1 MSNKHCQHIRENG
14 LFCGAPPLR
23 NEDYCYFHLEFL
35 GRRMH
40 MAKARAL
47 GERWELRLPPLE
59 DIFSVQS
66 GLMQVIDAVTADRLD
81 LKHAHFLL
89 SALRLAAANIR
100 GKGWKDSS
108 CVENDWID
116 DLSCVVSYPGFAQA
130 HNLPKDLDISTP
142 PEKAYPAPAH
152 AEDSPSTAT
161 KKTARSVPQSS
172 NRATDSASLEVT
184 PADIALWRHIQQ
196 ASSSTRQ
203 PDADAASQALAQPQ
217 VGQAASP
224 TDALRE
230 RALRLLQQGHI
241 AQVTPL
247 DVELLEIYNTQGEAA
262 MLQRARRH
270 SADERRRQQRRHTR
284 ANRDRFAAEARARNA
299 ANLAS
304 HLLDNQVGDN
314 QAAIA
319 QPSVGKPAV
328 AKPVADARFVS
339 QPSGQELTA
348 QPPTVAQPTVNPP
361 VVSQPAVENMV
372 IAQPNVVQPPVAHS
386 RDHETNPLSPQR
398 IEAPSSAATAPPRKP
413 PQTQLASAQ
422 PKKSAAEQR

>member
-142 PEKAYPAPAH
+142 PEVAYPPPAPAPPTTVPVP
-152 AEDSPSTAT
+152 AATNT
-161 KKTARSVPQSS
+161 KKSPRPAGEPS
-172 NRATDSASLEVT
+172 DHLEVT

-328 AKPVADARFVS
+328 AKPVADARVVS
-339 QPSGQELTA
+339 QPS
-348 QPPTVAQPTVNPP
+348 
-361 VVSQPAVENMV
+361 VENTV
-372 IAQPNVVQPPVAHS
+372 IAQPNVAQPPVAQS

-398 IEAPSSAATAPPRKP
+398 VEAPAATAPRKP
-413 PQTQLASAQ
+413 PQTQIASAQ